1 MKKCYVHLDVKNEL
15 KVEEHDDLND
25 KIYNDDVSQFVF
37 LLFEIINS
45 RMQLLSVNFESL
57 IEKLSFKMAKA
68 HADEENN
75 ACNCNSLN

>member
-68 HADEENN
+68 HADE
-75 ACNCNSLN
+75 